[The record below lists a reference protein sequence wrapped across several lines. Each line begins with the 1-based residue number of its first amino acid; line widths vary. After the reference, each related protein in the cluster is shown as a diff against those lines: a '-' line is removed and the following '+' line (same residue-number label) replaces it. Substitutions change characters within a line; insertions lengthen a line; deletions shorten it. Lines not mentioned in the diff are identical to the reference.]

1 MMRVWRCK
9 RCSRCVSSASSCC
22 AASCSVASLVAIS
35 ATKPHTLPTPEKS
48 PRHPPFAHEFP
59 STLGHGAFTSD
70 PLLFPDRIS
79 MNPGRAA
86 CQPVHPRE
94 VLAGWDERA
103 GMPTVPPLQ
112 LTTSPIS
119 SPLNL
124 TTSPISSREER
135 LATYRS
141 PRSCYTLYTPRT
153 NQEQLEITGTMLSE
167 ALEVAAEVAAAIRLL
182 SSRAQNQRSDLIASS
197 SDHSDANDRGACPIC
212 MEQVAD
218 PIACENEHSFCG
230 ECLRAYGRTT
240 PRVRC
245 PLCRVPMP
253 ALSGPCHRV
262 YSGIAPT

>member
-1 MMRVWRCK
+1 MGSLSKHNTVRPPTVLPRIHAVLLYERKCRYMFRLTTGTPSKLPR
-9 RCSRCVSSASSCC
+9 SA
-22 AASCSVASLVAIS
+22 AQVAPLV
-35 ATKPHTLPTPEKS
+35 E
-48 PRHPPFAHEFP
+48 R
-59 STLGHGAFTSD
+59 
-70 PLLFPDRIS
+70 RRS
-79 MNPGRAA
+79 MPI
-86 CQPVHPRE
+86 
-94 VLAGWDERA
+94 
-103 GMPTVPPLQ
+103 VPPLQ

-124 TTSPISSREER
+124 TTSPISSREKR

-167 ALEVAAEVAAAIRLL
+167 ALEVAAEVAAAIQQM
-182 SSRAQNQRSDLIASS
+182 SSRAQNQRSDFIASS
-197 SDHSDANDRGACPIC
+197 SDHSDANERGACPIC
-212 MEQVAD
+212 MEQVAE

-253 ALSGPCHRV
+253 ALSGSCQRV

>member
-1 MMRVWRCK
+1 MQCFCTRG
-9 RCSRCVSSASSCC
+9 
-22 AASCSVASLVAIS
+22 SVVTCFGSQ
-35 ATKPHTLPTPEKS
+35 
-48 PRHPPFAHEFP
+48 
-59 STLGHGAFTSD
+59 
-70 PLLFPDRIS
+70 PDRPRNCRDPPRKLRLLERRRS
-79 MNPGRAA
+79 MPI
-86 CQPVHPRE
+86 
-94 VLAGWDERA
+94 
-103 GMPTVPPLQ
+103 VPPLQ

-124 TTSPISSREER
+124 TTSPISSREKR

-167 ALEVAAEVAAAIRLL
+167 ALEVAAEVAAAIQQM
-182 SSRAQNQRSDLIASS
+182 SSRAQNQRSDFIASS
-197 SDHSDANDRGACPIC
+197 SDHSDANERGACPIC
-212 MEQVAD
+212 MEQVAE

-253 ALSGPCHRV
+253 ALSGSCQRV